1 MQTLIKMDK
10 VVIEDYYRVTIM
22 DENMNWMKLTH
33 LLSLFSL
40 NPRAP
45 FCTSTFIWTFLITLL
60 NVHTRENTTSPLCIL
75 CMLLPQIIPFL
86 MHSH

>member
-45 FCTSTFIWTFLITLL
+45 FCTSTFI
-60 NVHTRENTTSPLCIL
+60 
-75 CMLLPQIIPFL
+75 
-86 MHSH
+86 